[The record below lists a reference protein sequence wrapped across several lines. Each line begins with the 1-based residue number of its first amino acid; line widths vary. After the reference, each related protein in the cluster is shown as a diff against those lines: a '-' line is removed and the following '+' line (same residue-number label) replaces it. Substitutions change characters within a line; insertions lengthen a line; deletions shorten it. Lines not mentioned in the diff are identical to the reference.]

1 MGPHRLQ
8 KLEEAD
14 KKGKIRYISAMSK
27 LYIVGT
33 PIGNLGDITL
43 RALETLKSV
52 DFIIAEDTRVT
63 KHLLVHFQ
71 INKPVVACFAHTTSG
86 KMDQIIQRIANGETA
101 ALVSD
106 AGTPG
111 ISDPGGL
118 FVQELL
124 QAVPEVAI
132 IPIPGPS
139 AMAAALS
146 IAGLPADKFI
156 FFGFPPHKK
165 GRQTFWKEVVAS
177 ECTVV
182 FYESTHR
189 IVKAMEELHALLGT
203 DSTRRLVVCRE
214 LTKLYESVY
223 RGTIAEVMAQVK
235 SAPQKGEYVI
245 VIEGCR

>member
-1 MGPHRLQ
+1 MPT
-8 KLEEAD
+8 
-14 KKGKIRYISAMSK
+14 

-33 PIGNLGDITL
+33 PIGNLKDITL

-63 KHLLVHFQ
+63 KKLLEHFA
-71 INKPVVACFAHTTSG
+71 IDKPVVSCFAHTSSS
-86 KMDQIIQRIANGETA
+86 KMDQIIDRIIRGETA
-101 ALVSD
+101 ALVTD

-118 FVQELL
+118 LVQELIHTEGMA
-124 QAVPEVAI
+124 QI

-139 AMAAALS
+139 AVAAALS
-146 IAGLPADKFI
+146 IAGLPADEFT

-165 GRQTFWKEVVAS
+165 GRQTFWKNVAAS
-177 ECTVV
+177 ERTAV

-189 IVKAMEELHALLGT
+189 IEKALEELQELLGVEN
-203 DSTRRLVVCRE
+203 SRRLVVCRE

-223 RGTIAEVMAQVK
+223 RGTIAEVLHAVK
-235 SAPQKGEYVI
+235 TAPQKGEFV
-245 VIEGCR
+245 VVLEKNRQ